1 MIKLSNRLNS
11 LLKYI
16 DLEDNLIDVGC
27 DHALLGIYLQKN
39 KLVNKVISSDIIDS
53 AINGALDNSKK
64 YNEFIDIR
72 LGDGLDT
79 LEEKDNINCVL
90 ISGMGYYK
98 MKHILKKDK
107 LKSVNKIIIQTN
119 MKEYEIRKYI
129 ISLGYIIKE
138 ESIIKDKNIYY
149 TNILF
154 VKGNKKYS
162 SKELSLG
169 PYLLKNKDDMFY
181 DYINNLIN
189 QTNIILKV
197 IPKSYLIL
205 RIKKN
210 WFLKMLEKENE

>member
-16 DLEDNLIDVGC
+16 DFEDNLIDVGC

-39 KLVNKVISSDIIDS
+39 KLVNKVISSDILVT
-53 AINGALDNSKK
+53 AISGAIENSKK
-64 YNEFIDIR
+64 YNENIDIR
-72 LGDGLDT
+72 QGDGLDT
-79 LEEKDNINCVL
+79 LKEEDNINTVL

-98 MKHILKKDK
+98 MKHILKKAK
-107 LKSVNKIIIQTN
+107 LKSINKIIIQTN

-162 SKELSLG
+162 SKELLLG

>member
-79 LEEKDNINCVL
+79 LEEKDNITCVL

-107 LKSVNKIIIQTN
+107 LKNVNKIIIQTN

-162 SKELSLG
+162 SKELLLG